1 MYQPTALRGYSY
13 LSFPDNKINP
23 SLHHLSEILAGW
35 SIASDRGDLVQISGI
50 SGAAADL
57 LTIQVSQAWKKV
69 IVIAPTQKD
78 VSGILSLLERNT
90 RTLQAAGVSA
100 AHIPH
105 ISMWGSDRFIN
116 PSLSRK
122 QRLDGLFKIYSTNQ
136 RCITVTTLA
145 GLFQTT
151 FDRNL
156 LDEFTIRISI
166 NDELDQDD
174 LINKLKRSGYHAS
187 SVVDEE
193 GLFSVRGSVLDVY
206 PPNSNTPLRVEFSG
220 DQVVSMRTF
229 NLEDQKSRDSLKD
242 VELGPANEILIKEQ
256 DRKHAAQRLHEY
268 LIGLEGV
275 PEPDK
280 DGFRGAFLT
289 NSRPPGWD
297 LLAPLLRIHNSKG
310 FDLVPNHSCLIFP
323 KTIDAALT
331 SYEDLLAHFSDSY
344 AKDRSAGRVT
354 VDPAL
359 HFPSVS
365 NLIKTISEQHSI
377 IELGNPVARNHFRQI
392 HVTQGRDF
400 EAVSPDASATAR
412 FDSWAQAISNL
423 VKIDK
428 GRVCV
433 LASSAEQEE
442 RVSTLFLHRDLRVS
456 RSRTAIPDILK
467 NGEYGTIHVSEGFLS
482 NWIWDSPSRTLIVPE
497 HIIFGVAQKKQKS
510 TSTRLKNFLSSF
522 RDLKVGDLVVHVIH
536 GVGRYRGMI
545 NLTVGGVTGDF
556 LHIEYAG
563 TDKIYLPVDKLNL
576 LQRYSSGGEASSN
589 PALDKLGSSHWERK
603 KQNVKQAVKEMA
615 EKLLK
620 IQAQRALAHI
630 HIFHPPSDDY
640 FKFEAEFPYEETAD
654 QLKAIEEVNAD
665 LQSSKAMDR
674 LICGDVGF
682 GKTEVALRAAFR
694 VASEG
699 FQVLVLVPTT
709 ILCYQHYRTFTD
721 RLSRH
726 GIRVA
731 QINRFVPPKIQRQV
745 LEDVRSGKV
754 DILVGTHRLLSE
766 DIITKRLG
774 LLIVDEEQRFGVAH
788 KEKLKELRAGADIL
802 TLTATPIPRT
812 LHMSMLGLRD
822 ISIITTPPSNRL
834 GVKTY
839 VAQADERL
847 VRDAIEHEITRGG
860 QVFYLHNRVD
870 DIESVCLWLKSLVP
884 KATVRFGHGQ
894 MKDTDLENTIID
906 FIENK
911 FNVLVCT
918 TIVESGIDMP
928 NVNTLIVDD
937 ADRFGLAQLYQLRGR
952 VGRSSVQ
959 AYAYFMT
966 KNPGLLTDEA
976 RRRLDVLA
984 VHQEL
989 GSGFQIASH
998 DLEIRGAGNLLGA
1011 EQSGHASQV
1020 GLEMYTDL
1028 LSDAIAEIRGQLP
1041 ERTKIDTEIKLN
1053 VSALLPE
1060 SYIDNEGL
1068 RLQFYKSLF
1077 TAERLETLGAI
1088 EEEMRDRFG
1097 APPDEALRLFLVAR
1111 IKLLLSW
1118 LGASQISRNNAAGW
1132 FDVRFGSL
1140 NERQIDRLVKEAA
1153 NKPKL
1158 YRLSPDYKLYIYWD
1172 KSEIGGTLDETP
1184 ETIILATLLK
1194 NLEPLTVGLEP
1205 A

>member
-1 MYQPTALRGYSY
+1 
-13 LSFPDNKINP
+13 LSFSDNKTDPEIKN
-23 SLHHLSEILAGW
+23 LSEVLARW
-35 SIASDRGDLVQISGI
+35 SELHETRESVQISGI
-50 SGAAADL
+50 SAAASEL
-57 LTIQVSQAWKKV
+57 LTLYAAKTWKKV
-69 IVIAPTQKD
+69 LLIASNQKE
-78 VSGILSLLERNT
+78 VSGILSLLERNQ
-90 RTLQAAGVSA
+90 RTLNALGVSA
-100 AHIPH
+100 SHLPH

-116 PSLSRK
+116 PSLSRR
-122 QRLDGLFKIYSTNQ
+122 QRLDGLFKIHAAEERT
-136 RCITVTTLA
+136 ITVTTLA
-145 GLFQTT
+145 GLFQIT
-151 FDRNL
+151 FDEFL
-156 LDEFTIRISI
+156 LDQFVTKIEVGQ
-166 NDELDQDD
+166 EVDQDD
-174 LINKLKRSGYHAS
+174 LISQLKRSGYNS
-187 SVVDEE
+187 TSVVDEE
-193 GLFSVRGSVLDVY
+193 GLFSVRGSLLDVF
-206 PPNSNTPLRVEFSG
+206 PPNCGLPLRIEFSG
-220 DQVVSMRTF
+220 DQIVSIRTF
-229 NLEDQKSRDSLKD
+229 NLEDQKSRDALKFTK
-242 VELGPANEILIKEQ
+242 LGPANEILIEDH
-256 DRKHAAQRLHEY
+256 DRKQAAQRLHEH
-268 LIGLEGV
+268 LIALENV
-275 PEPDK
+275 PTPDK

-297 LLAPLLRIHNSKG
+297 LLGPLLRAKNSYG
-310 FDLVPNHSCLIFP
+310 FNLISGGACVIFP
-323 KTIDAALT
+323 KSIDVAIAGYDELLQNFC
-331 SYEDLLAHFSDSY
+331 EAHDRDLA
-344 AKDRSAGRVT
+344 AGRVT
-354 VDPAL
+354 VDPSF
-359 HFPSVS
+359 HFPSPAD
-365 NLIKTISEQHSI
+365 LLEKIRDRHTILEI
-377 IELGNPVARNHFRQI
+377 GNPIARPLFNQI
-392 HVTQGRDF
+392 QISPDHDF
-400 EAVSPDASATAR
+400 EAVNSTGSATAR

-423 VKIDK
+423 VRIDNS
-428 GRVCV
+428 RVCI

-442 RVSTLFLHRDLRVS
+442 RISTLFSHRDLNIS
-456 RSRTAIPDILK
+456 RKHSSLIDILE
-467 NGEYGTIHVSEGFLS
+467 NGDYGTIHVIEGFLS
-482 NWIWDSPSRTLIVPE
+482 SWQWISQSRTLIIPE
-497 HIIFGVAQKKQKS
+497 HVIFGVAQKKQKS
-510 TSTRLKNFLSSF
+510 SSTRLKNFLSSF

-576 LQRYSSGGEASSN
+576 LQRYSSGGEGSTN

-603 KQNVKQAVKEMA
+603 KQQVKQAVKEMA

-620 IQAQRALAHI
+620 MQAQRALAHI
-630 HIFHPPSDDY
+630 HIFNPPSDDY

-721 RLSRH
+721 RLARH
-726 GIRVA
+726 GLRIA
-731 QINRFVPPKIQRQV
+731 QINRFVPAKTQRQV
-745 LEDVRSGKV
+745 LDDLSAGKV
-754 DILVGTHRLLSE
+754 DVLVGTHRLLSE
-766 DIITKRLG
+766 DIKTKRLG

-839 VAQADERL
+839 VAQADESL
-847 VRDAIEHEITRGG
+847 IKEAIEHEISRGG
-860 QVFYLHNRVD
+860 QVFYLHNRID
-870 DIESVCLWLKSLVP
+870 DIESTCLWIKSLVP
-884 KATVRFGHGQ
+884 KAAVRFGHGQ

-918 TIVESGIDMP
+918 TIIESGIDMP

-966 KNPGLLTDEA
+966 KTPALLTDDA

-1028 LSDAIAEIRGQLP
+1028 LGEAIAELRGQAI
-1041 ERTKIDTEIKLN
+1041 ERRKIDTEIKLN

-1060 SYIDNEGL
+1060 TYIDNEGT

-1077 TAERLETLGAI
+1077 TAERSEELGAI
-1088 EEEMRDRFG
+1088 EDEMNDRFG
-1097 APPDEALRLFLVAR
+1097 APPEEARRLFYVAR

-1118 LGASQISRNNAAGW
+1118 LGASQISRNNPAGW
-1132 FDVRFGSL
+1132 FEVRFGTL
-1140 NERQIDRLVKEAA
+1140 NERQIDRLVKEATS
-1153 NKPKL
+1153 NPKL
-1158 YRLSPDYKLYIYWD
+1158 YRLSPDYKLYVYWD
-1172 KSEIGGTLDETP
+1172 KESFGSSLEDSAESA
-1184 ETIILATLLK
+1184 ILMTLLK
-1194 NLEPLTVGLEP
+1194 TLEPLTAGLEP
-1205 A
+1205 S

>member
-1 MYQPTALRGYSY
+1 M
-13 LSFPDNKINP
+13 SFSDNKTEATVLN
-23 SLHHLSEILAGW
+23 LGEILARW
-35 SIASDRGDLVQISGI
+35 QPSHDARNAVQISGI
-50 SGAAADL
+50 SPAAGEL
-57 LTIQVSQAWKKV
+57 LMLHAAKTWKKV
-69 IVIAPTQKD
+69 LVIASTHKE
-78 VSGILSLLERNT
+78 VSGILSLLERNG
-90 RTLQAAGVSA
+90 RTLNALGISA
-100 AHIPH
+100 SHLPH

-116 PSLSRK
+116 PSLSRR
-122 QRLDGLFKIYSTNQ
+122 QRLDGLFKIHAASDRT
-136 RCITVTTLA
+136 ITVTTLA

-151 FDRNL
+151 FDEKL
-156 LDEFTIRISI
+156 LQQFITKI
-166 NDELDQDD
+166 ELNEEVDQDD
-174 LINKLKRSGYHAS
+174 LISKLKRSGYNSS

-193 GLFSVRGSVLDVY
+193 GLFSVRGSLLDVF
-206 PPNSNTPLRVEFSG
+206 PPNSDLPIRIEFSG
-220 DQVVSMRTF
+220 DQIVSIRTF
-229 NLEDQKSRDSLKD
+229 NLEDQKSRDALTNI
-242 VELGPANEILIKEQ
+242 ELGPANEILIEDN
-256 DRKHAAQRLHEY
+256 DRKQAAQRLHEH
-268 LIGLEGV
+268 LLALENV
-275 PEPDK
+275 PTPDK

-297 LLAPLLRIHNSKG
+297 LLGPILRTKNAAG
-310 FDLVPNHSCLIFP
+310 FDLLPEGSCVIFP
-323 KTIDAALT
+323 KSVDVAITAYDELIHSFCEAHNR
-331 SYEDLLAHFSDSY
+331 DL
-344 AKDRSAGRVT
+344 SAGRVT
-354 VDPAL
+354 VDPSL
-359 HFPSVS
+359 HFPNQG
-365 NLIKTISEQHSI
+365 NLLESI
-377 IELGNPVARNHFRQI
+377 RQRHTVLEIGNPICRTLFEQI
-392 HVTQGRDF
+392 QISPDHDF
-400 EAVSPDASATAR
+400 EAVNSTASATAR

-423 VKIDK
+423 VRIDQ
-428 GRVCV
+428 GRVCI
-433 LASSAEQEE
+433 LTSSTEQEE
-442 RVSTLFLHRDLRVS
+442 RISTLFSHRDLNVS
-456 RSRTAIPDILK
+456 RKRASVVDILG
-467 NGEYGTIHVSEGFLS
+467 NGEYGTVHVLEGFLS
-482 NWIWDSPSRTLIVPE
+482 SWQWISQSRTLIVPE
-497 HIIFGVAQKKQKS
+497 HIIFGVVQKKQKS
-510 TSTRLKNFLSSF
+510 SSTRLKNFLSSF

-576 LQRYSSGGEASSN
+576 LQRYSSGGEGTSN
-589 PALDKLGSSHWERK
+589 PTLDKLGSSHWERK
-603 KQNVKQAVKEMA
+603 KQQVKQAVKEMA
-615 EKLLK
+615 DKLLK

-630 HIFHPPSDDY
+630 HIFTPPSDDY

-654 QLKAIEEVNAD
+654 QLKAIDEVNAD

-726 GIRVA
+726 GLRVA

-745 LEDVRSGKV
+745 LDDLSAGKV

-766 DIITKRLG
+766 DIKTKRLG
-774 LLIVDEEQRFGVAH
+774 LLIVDEEQRFGVVH
-788 KEKLKELRAGADIL
+788 KEKLKDLRAGADIL

-834 GVKTY
+834 GVKTF
-839 VAQADERL
+839 VAQTDESL
-847 VRDAIEHEITRGG
+847 VKEAIEHEINRGG
-860 QVFYLHNRVD
+860 QVFYLHNRID
-870 DIESVCLWLKSLVP
+870 DIESTCLWIKSLVP
-884 KATVRFGHGQ
+884 KADVRFGHGQ
-894 MKDTDLENTIID
+894 MKDSDLENTIID

-918 TIVESGIDMP
+918 TIIESGIDMP

-966 KNPGLLTDEA
+966 KTPARLTDDA

-998 DLEIRGAGNLLGA
+998 DLEIRGAGNLLGS

-1028 LSDAIAEIRGQLP
+1028 LSEAIAELRGQAIEL
-1041 ERTKIDTEIKLN
+1041 RKVDTEIKLN

-1060 SYIDNEGL
+1060 SYIDNEGS

-1077 TAERLETLGAI
+1077 TAERAEDLGAI
-1088 EEEMRDRFG
+1088 EDEMKDRFG
-1097 APPDEALRLFLVAR
+1097 SPPEEARRLFMVAR

-1118 LGASQISRNNAAGW
+1118 LGASQISRNNTAGW
-1132 FDVRFGSL
+1132 FEVRFGNL

-1153 NKPKL
+1153 SKPKR
-1158 YRLSPDYKLYIYWD
+1158 YRLSPDYKLYVYWD
-1172 KSEIGGTLDETP
+1172 KENTGSHMENIADTD
-1184 ETIILATLLK
+1184 ILTALLK
-1194 NLEPLTVGLEP
+1194 TLEPLTAGLEP
-1205 A
+1205 S